1 MLNTRYNKNTLE
13 AVTQGSKVG
22 GCPSRYLSLLK
33 TTLFTIV
40 VLINNVYS
48 EELRYTKSGIPIKF
62 YGITDIDNVSYSKS
76 ENNDANYIIELIKE
90 RERQLFKSG
99 GYISPAR

>member
-1 MLNTRYNKNTLE
+1 MLNNRYNKNTLE

-22 GCPSRYLSLLK
+22 GYPSRFLSLLK

-40 VLINNVYS
+40 VFINNVYS

-62 YGITDIDNVSYSKS
+62 YGITDIDNVTYSKCETEDPNS
-76 ENNDANYIIELIKE
+76 IIELIKAQE
-90 RERQLFKSG
+90 RHLFKNG
-99 GYISPAR
+99 GYIRPAR

>member
-1 MLNTRYNKNTLE
+1 MLNNSYNKNTLE

-22 GCPSRYLSLLK
+22 GYPSRFLSLLK

-40 VLINNVYS
+40 VFINNVYS

-62 YGITDIDNVSYSKS
+62 YGITDIDNVTYSKCETEDPNS
-76 ENNDANYIIELIKE
+76 IIELIKAKE
-90 RERQLFKSG
+90 RHLFKNG
-99 GYISPAR
+99 GYIRPAR